1 MAGDLIGGSDTIRHL
16 TTSRGWRVL
25 LAASAVLLAVG
36 GLTAPASAL
45 PADAVPASATAGCGQ
60 PAGLGTGNH
69 TITSGGQSR
78 TFRLDVPA
86 GYDPSRPYR
95 LVVGLHWWGGTSQD
109 VVNQGFYGLKPLA
122 NNSTVF
128 VAAQGIDNAW
138 PNSNGR
144 DITFVDD
151 VLRTLDS
158 AFCIDTSQRFATG
171 FSYGGGMSN
180 ALACARADVFRAV
193 AVLNG
198 AQLSGCA
205 GGTQPIAYLGSH
217 GVVDSVLNI
226 SQGRALRD
234 RFLQN
239 NGCRQHEAPEPAAGS
254 GTHIKTSYTCR
265 DGYPVVWIANDSD
278 HQWDARDRGQSQ
290 SHVPGEIWQFFTSL
304 TATTTPTPTG
314 ACTATYR
321 TVNSWP
327 GGFQGEVTVLAGDA
341 SMASWSVSWR
351 PSGERVDQV
360 WNGTATLRSDLVVV
374 RNTASNGTLSAGGTT
389 TFGLLGSGTPPTPAL
404 TCASS

>member
-1 MAGDLIGGSDTIRHL
+1 MRHL
-16 TTSRGWRVL
+16 TTSRGWRGL
-25 LAASAVLLAVG
+25 LAASAVLLALG

-45 PADAVPASATAGCGQ
+45 PEDAVPASASAACGQ

-86 GYDPSRPYR
+86 GYDPNRPYR
-95 LVVGLHWWGGTSQD
+95 LVVGLHWWHGTSQD

-122 NNSTVF
+122 SESTVF
-128 VAAQGIDNAW
+128 VAPQGFDNAW
-138 PNSNGR
+138 PNSNGQ
-144 DITFVDD
+144 DVAFVDD
-151 VLRTLDS
+151 VLRTVES
-158 AFCIDTSQRFATG
+158 ALCIDTTQRFATG

-205 GGTQPIAYLGSH
+205 GGTQPVAYLGSH

-239 NGCRQHEAPEPAAGS
+239 NGCQAQQAPEPAAGS
-254 GTHIKTSYTCR
+254 GMHIKTTYTCR
-265 DGYPVVWIANDSD
+265 DGFPVVWIANDSD

-304 TATTTPTPTG
+304 TGTTPTPTG

-327 GGFQGEVTVLAGDA
+327 GGFQGEVTVRAGDA
-341 SMASWSVSWR
+341 STTSWSVTWS

-360 WNGTATLRSDLVVV
+360 WNGTATAQDDLVVV
-374 RNTASNGTLSAGGTT
+374 RNSASNGTLAAGGTT